1 MDNIGIIITA
11 RVKSNRLKEKVLQE
25 INGLTTIE
33 ILLNHVINDR
43 YPVILAI
50 PKNKDDDRLAEI
62 AERKG
67 VEVYRGEDDS
77 PLHRLVA
84 CAEQNGFD
92 HVVRVTA
99 DDILIDL
106 SLLFLQIDFH
116 LGRDYRDYTYMSR
129 CPEGVAAE
137 VIKVDALQ
145 KIVSEVVTPV
155 EFISFYLKRPEFNY
169 IEFYPPMEYQHSFR
183 LTMDYEED
191 LKLLRT
197 LFSLLRNP
205 GTLDI
210 VNLLKQNKYLLRINH
225 LPKVTIYTP
234 NYNTSKFIID
244 TMKSVLFSIYTDFEY
259 IVIDDGSTDNSC
271 NVISEFL
278 GKLDFRDRQK
288 ITFIRNPTNQ
298 GQASTSNKVLEM
310 ARGKYI
316 MCVDSDD
323 LLLPDALGTMVEI
336 IEAEHADVIL
346 GGYERINEVGEKTGE
361 SEKHNDKHLGC
372 GLVVRRTINELK
384 FSENIPYEVG
394 TDFLNRLKNGCNIT
408 YINDIVWQ
416 YRKRQGQLTQNSDHP
431 ENKNGH

>member
-145 KIVSEVVTPV
+145 KIVSEVVAPV

-234 NYNTSKFIID
+234 NYNTSKFIIE

-259 IVIDDGSTDNSC
+259 IVVDDGSTDNSC

-431 ENKNGH
+431 ENKNG